1 MIGRQCKKAGRR
13 REVPR
18 TVSSIFYADKNG
30 PRGISVAQ
38 KPACRGPDGGR
49 RRVDLSNFRSLSVAH
64 PVVETNFSPQI
75 RDVTGTRT
83 CNVNC

>member
-1 MIGRQCKKAGRR
+1 
-13 REVPR
+13 
-18 TVSSIFYADKNG
+18 
-30 PRGISVAQ
+30 
-38 KPACRGPDGGR
+38 
-49 RRVDLSNFRSLSVAH
+49 VAH